1 MWESGIKES
10 HIPRN
15 GRGWGDREGRSQ
27 GGLGTKVEQLSGPR
41 RYRPPVK
48 SRKPTTRRRWGPGAK
63 AGVEEGPSPAARRSS
78 HARTEVLVLLA
89 LRRMKAEEQD
99 EERGH

>member
-1 MWESGIKES
+1 MGVRQKGDS

-15 GRGWGDREGRSQ
+15 GRGWGDREERSQ

-41 RYRPPVK
+41 RYCPPLK
-48 SRKPTTRRRWGPGAK
+48 SRKPTARRWGPGAK

-78 HARTEVLVLLA
+78 HARTEVLALLA

-99 EERGH
+99 EEWGH